1 MRDDNH
7 FRVLLVSATLL
18 TVCIFSYNIFGEYL
32 RADIFEYIKR
42 RAYYENVLKNK
53 GLDLREGMHWRN
65 KQ

>member
-1 MRDDNH
+1 MGDEKK
-7 FRVLLVSATLL
+7 FRALLVSAALL
-18 TVCIFSYNIFGEYL
+18 IACIFSYNIFGEYL

-53 GLDLREGMHWRN
+53 GLDLREGMHWRK